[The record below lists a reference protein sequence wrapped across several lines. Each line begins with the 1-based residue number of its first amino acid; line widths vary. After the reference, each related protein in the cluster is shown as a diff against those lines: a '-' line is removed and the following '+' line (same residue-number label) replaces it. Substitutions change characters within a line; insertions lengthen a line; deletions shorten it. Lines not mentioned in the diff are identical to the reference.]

1 MLFPSSLQ
9 APKQIASPHG
19 ESNQAQ
25 EIMFLDTFK
34 HRLSLQEKPKLLK
47 TAP

>member
-25 EIMFLDTFK
+25 EMFMHVFK
-34 HRLSLQEKPKLLK
+34 HPLSLQEKSKFLK
-47 TAP
+47 IPP